1 MDILLVDP
9 PYLSLKGLSTDCG
22 YHVGLTG
29 LAAYLRD
36 AGIETAVLMADL
48 LTDFPSKRI
57 WASYDHKDYAAAQRD
72 YLKIANDKNHIIWKR
87 LAEIVKQA
95 NPRVVGLSYL
105 TPSQMVIE
113 RIAGLIKEVD
123 PEIKIVA
130 GSCHPTF
137 CPEEVMQNPD
147 IDFVIRGEGE
157 IPLLSLVTELKK
169 DSPKWDTVPGIHY
182 RDRDG
187 QLQANPGVDLIDNL
201 DELPFLARELMLHCD
216 YNVYRDHSMVSG
228 RGCPYTCT
236 FCADRKLWGRVR
248 RRSVDNV
255 IKELRHLKDSYKL
268 NLVDFV
274 DGTFTFDRKYLQAFC
289 NAMIDN
295 DLGIKWR
302 CTARY
307 DNLDRDLLKL
317 MKRANCSGLYFGLES
332 GSNRILKLMDK
343 QMTVEDNIKM
353 SKIVHNSGIPSAAS
367 ILLGLP
373 GESREEM
380 EATLRAMR
388 EIKADILDI
397 NSYVP
402 LPGAPL
408 YDSMSEEDKE
418 KIDWGKVALK
428 SLDNYFL
435 TSVSRD
441 EFERYLYEAYAIANN
456 LYRKTVIRYM
466 ARAPLRFMDRVFT
479 KLRK

>member
-1 MDILLVDP
+1 M
-9 PYLSLKGLSTDCG
+9 STDCG

-36 AGIETAVLMADL
+36 AGIETAVLMTDL
-48 LTDFPSKRI
+48 LMDLPSNRI
-57 WASYDHKDYAAAQRD
+57 WSSYDYKDYAAAQRN
-72 YLKIANDKNHIIWKR
+72 YLRIANDKNHIIWRR
-87 LAEIVKQA
+87 LAGIVKQA
-95 NPRVVGLSYL
+95 SPTAVGLSYL
-105 TPSQMVIE
+105 TPSKMVVE
-113 RIAGLIKEVD
+113 RIAGLIKEID
-123 PEIKIVA
+123 PDIKIIA
-130 GSCHPTF
+130 GSSHPTF

-147 IDFVIRGEGE
+147 IDFVVRGEGE
-157 IPLLSLVTELKK
+157 IPLLSLVKELKK
-169 DSPKWDTVPGIHY
+169 DSPKWDTVQGIHY

-187 QLQANPGVDLIDNL
+187 RLQDNLGVDLIKNL
-201 DELPFLARELMLHCD
+201 DELPFLARDLMLNCD
-216 YNVYRDHSMVSG
+216 YNVYRDHSMVSA

-236 FCADRKLWGRVR
+236 FCADRRLWGGRVR

-255 IKELRHLKDSYKL
+255 IKELKHLKDTYKV

-274 DGTFTFDRKYLQAFC
+274 DGTFTFDRKYMQEFC

-295 DLGIKWR
+295 DLGIRWR

-332 GSNRILKLMDK
+332 GSNRLLKLMDK
-343 QMTVEDNIKM
+343 KMAVEDNIKM
-353 SKIVHNSGIPSAAS
+353 SKMVYDSGILSATS

-373 GESREEM
+373 GETREEM
-380 EATLRAMR
+380 EATLKLMR
-388 EIKADILDI
+388 EVKTDIFDI

-402 LPGAPL
+402 LPGTPL

-418 KIDWGKVALK
+418 KIDWGKVAMK

-435 TSVSRD
+435 TSVSRED
-441 EFERYLYEAYAIANN
+441 FERYLSEASEIANK
-456 LYRKTVIRYM
+456 LHRKTLIRYIAGM
-466 ARAPLRFMDRVFT
+466 PLRFMGGVFK
-479 KLRK
+479 KLWK